1 MYTSK
6 FRWAK
11 TKKVRGNRKVLDLF
25 REVVQ
30 IAQTSLISHSWPTP
44 NWPLW
49 PIAVLCDISLAMLK
63 VISNWAHFS
72 LFHSCSN
79 VSQKNNFSFIWHDKF
94 KMSLKDFFGDDS
106 IFPYFSWFLF
116 WKAIQCHPSQKLKVG
131 GLQPTLC
138 PPPPLTNSRIK
149 GRNHPTNLT

>member
-1 MYTSK
+1 MFTLR

-49 PIAVLCDISLAMLK
+49 PIAVLCDIALEMLI
-63 VISNWAHFS
+63 VISNRAHFS

-79 VSQKNNFSFIWHDKF
+79 VSQKNHLYFIWHDKI
-94 KMSLKDFFGDDS
+94 KMGLKVLMAQYFHLSLC
-106 IFPYFSWFLF
+106 WFLF

-131 GLQPTLC
+131 GLHSPPSVLLLRWPT
-138 PPPPLTNSRIK
+138 R
-149 GRNHPTNLT
+149 G